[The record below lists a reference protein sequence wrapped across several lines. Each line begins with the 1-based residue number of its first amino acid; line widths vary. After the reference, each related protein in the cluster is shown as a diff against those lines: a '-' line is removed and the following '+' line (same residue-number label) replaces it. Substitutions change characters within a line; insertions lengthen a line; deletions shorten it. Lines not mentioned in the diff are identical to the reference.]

1 MSQKISEQMYE
12 LVRKGNYSVSHFYS
26 LFVDEFF
33 LGINSSTYKSF
44 HINFTAQPI
53 LISLQAS

>member
-1 MSQKISEQMYE
+1 MYE